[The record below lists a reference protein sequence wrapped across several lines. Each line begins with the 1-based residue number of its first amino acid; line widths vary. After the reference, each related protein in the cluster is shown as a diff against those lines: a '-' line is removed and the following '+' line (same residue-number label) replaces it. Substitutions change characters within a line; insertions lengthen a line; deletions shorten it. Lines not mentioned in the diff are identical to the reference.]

1 MLGGKKI
8 YKTVKTKFKEHQEGN
23 ISSKQKRKQHDK
35 VAYRL
40 LRQQQKDD
48 YVV

>member
-8 YKTVKTKFKEHQEGN
+8 YKTVKTKFKGN
-23 ISSKQKRKQHDK
+23 EEENHSSKQKRKQHDK

-40 LRQQQKDD
+40 LKQQQKED